1 MPTVPDTYASKRS
14 SVLVVVA
21 CVLVQLLLGGHVSLL
36 GAVPNFLLCAV
47 FFLALRK
54 GAFAGVIAGFALGL
68 LFDML
73 GSSTLGL
80 SSLLGSIFA
89 FACAHLGKP
98 TLLREPLRACVVFFA
113 ADVVYNLIS
122 AAVMVLLGTM
132 GATMGEVVGLALLAS
147 LLDSLFALLV
157 FALYAGLSGGR
168 RSRRLR

>member
-1 MPTVPDTYASKRS
+1 MPTVPDLSSSKRS

-98 TLLREPLRACVVFFA
+98 ALLREPLWACIVFFA

-147 LLDSLFALLV
+147 VLDSLFALLV
-157 FALYAGLSGGR
+157 FAIYAGLSGGR
-168 RSRRLR
+168 RSRLRR

>member
-1 MPTVPDTYASKRS
+1 MPTVPDLHSSKRS

-21 CVLVQLLLGGHVSLL
+21 CVLVQLLLGGHISLL

-54 GAFAGVIAGFALGL
+54 GAFAGVIAGFVLGL

-98 TLLREPLRACVVFFA
+98 ALLCEPLRACVVFFA

-132 GATMGEVVGLALLAS
+132 GATMGEVVSLALLAS
-147 LLDSLFALLV
+147 VLDSLFALLV
-157 FALYAGLSGGR
+157 FAIYAGLSGGR
-168 RSRRLR
+168 RSRLRR

>member
-1 MPTVPDTYASKRS
+1 
-14 SVLVVVA
+14 
-21 CVLVQLLLGGHVSLL
+21 
-36 GAVPNFLLCAV
+36 
-47 FFLALRK
+47 
-54 GAFAGVIAGFALGL
+54 
-68 LFDML
+68 ML

-147 LLDSLFALLV
+147 VLDSLFALLV
-157 FALYAGLSGGR
+157 FAIYAGLSGGR
-168 RSRRLR
+168 RSRLRR